1 MARISSKLLALVGVA
16 TLSYLLLRFARFIYL
31 YALQPSALP
40 RYRHGSKYKA
50 WALVTGSSDGIGLGF
65 AHVLAGNGF
74 NVILHGRNLVKLE
87 AVKTRLG
94 TDFPHAQFRILVADA
109 SSSHGMKRAIED
121 MVSSLS
127 DLPGPF
133 TVLINNAGGV
143 SMLRS
148 GFNILQGHGSAG
160 VDSVLNLNIRF
171 ATQLTRAL
179 MPKLTEHAPSLI
191 MSISSVTATLG
202 GVPYL
207 SVYSGTKS
215 YLLAWSGGLQRE
227 FWSEGLDMEALAI
240 VVGQVTNVSHYKEP
254 TSIFI
259 PDAETMAR
267 AALARV
273 GCGRLTVTGYWTH
286 ALQGFFVELMPEVL
300 ATRFITDATKKARAN
315 EIREQ

>member
-1 MARISSKLLALVGVA
+1 MPSTLLALLGSA
-16 TLSYLLLRFARFIYL
+16 TLSYLLFRLARFIYF

-65 AHVLAGNGF
+65 ASVLAGNGF

-87 AVKTRLG
+87 AVETRLG

-109 SSSHGMKRAIED
+109 SGSHGMKKAIEG

-127 DLPGPF
+127 DLPGPL
-133 TVLINNAGGV
+133 TVLINNAGGI
-143 SMLRS
+143 SMLPS
-148 GFNILQGHGSAG
+148 GFNSLQGHGSAG
-160 VDSVLNLNIRF
+160 VDGVLNLNIRF

-179 MPKLTEHAPSLI
+179 MPKLIEHAPSLI

-207 SVYSGTKS
+207 SVYSGTKA

-227 FWSEGLDMEALAI
+227 IWSQGLDIEALAI

-254 TSIFI
+254 TSFFL
-259 PDAETMAR
+259 PNAETMAR

-273 GCGRLTVTGYWTH
+273 GCGKLTVTGYWTH
-286 ALQGFFVELMPEVL
+286 ALQVFLVQLMPEVL
-300 ATRFITDATKKARAN
+300 ATRFIVDGTKNARAN
-315 EIREQ
+315 EIRKQ